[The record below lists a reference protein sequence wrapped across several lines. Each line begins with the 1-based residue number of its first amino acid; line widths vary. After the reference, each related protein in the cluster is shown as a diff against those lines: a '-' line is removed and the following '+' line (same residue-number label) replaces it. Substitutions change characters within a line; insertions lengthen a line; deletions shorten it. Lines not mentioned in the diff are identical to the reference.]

1 MIRGT
6 LCTKLYVIIFQ
17 LRWNGYKDRPFIS
30 SCPQFEGVIPA
41 SSCNGSAIG
50 GALEA
55 GYAALVAVEHG
66 DPVRLEGVPHVDG
79 VVVVPAE
86 EHPPRVAEVDRVA
99 AEQDGLLGVLGH
111 LPVRPEVEE
120 PAAGVVEEATESL
133 AWGEVM

>member
-66 DPVRLEGVPHVDG
+66 DPVRLEGVPHS
-79 VVVVPAE
+79 
-86 EHPPRVAEVDRVA
+86 
-99 AEQDGLLGVLGH
+99 VLGPSTTA
-111 LPVRPEVEE
+111 LSKYML
-120 PAAGVVEEATESL
+120 TL
-133 AWGEVM
+133 AIFTTKR